1 MSTSF
6 YKFNNRQQ
14 FIQAGG
20 ESQSEY
26 IKEGVSISVI
36 GEIYEE
42 VIPVEGE
49 EVIPVEGEEAP
60 ELQVLEFLVNTSSP
74 IEAWA
79 EFETFPLSPKR
90 IFG

>member
-20 ESQSEY
+20 ESQAEY

-36 GEIYEE
+36 GEVY
-42 VIPVEGE
+42 E

-60 ELQVLEFLVNTSSP
+60 VPQVLEFLVNTSRP
-74 IEAWA
+74 VEAWA
-79 EFETFPLSPKR
+79 EFETFPVSPKR